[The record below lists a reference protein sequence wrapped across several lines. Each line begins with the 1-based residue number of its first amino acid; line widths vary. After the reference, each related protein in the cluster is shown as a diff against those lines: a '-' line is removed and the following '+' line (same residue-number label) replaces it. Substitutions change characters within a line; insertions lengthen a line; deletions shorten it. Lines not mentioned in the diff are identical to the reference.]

1 VAHPDLV
8 PVAREVFD
16 RVLGNRPHQKERKRE
31 DVRVTEAEL
40 LDVRVDAGEVTEAGV
55 RTNVSVAIQYIE
67 SWLRGVG
74 AVAINNLMED
84 AATAEISRTQL
95 WQWIRH
101 GVSVPSSGMITAE
114 LYRKLREEELTP
126 LRASADEHSRLQD
139 AAALLDELV
148 LGEFQE
154 FLTIPGYRRLVH
166 ART

>member
-1 VAHPDLV
+1 
-8 PVAREVFD
+8 
-16 RVLGNRPHQKERKRE
+16 
-31 DVRVTEAEL
+31 
-40 LDVRVDAGEVTEAGV
+40 
-55 RTNVSVAIQYIE
+55 VAIQYLE

-101 GVSVPSSGMITAE
+101 RVRLPDGGTVTAE
-114 LYRKLREEELTP
+114 LYRKVREEELAP
-126 LRASADEHSRLQD
+126 LLASADGSSGMQD

-154 FLTIPGYRRLVH
+154 FLTIPGYRRLVR
-166 ART
+166 ARG